1 MCYTLTMKTNITLKV
16 DAELAREA
24 RILAAKRGLSLSRM
38 VSEELEQLVDHD
50 RIFEQTRK
58 RALRRLRQGY
68 ELAWRKPADRDELHE
83 R

>member
-1 MCYTLTMKTNITLKV
+1 MKTNITLKV

-24 RILAAKRGLSLSRM
+24 RILAAKRGSSLSRL
-38 VSEELEQLVDHD
+38 VSAELEHLVE
-50 RIFEQTRK
+50 REQTFERART

-68 ELAWRKPADRDELHE
+68 DLAWRKSKRRDELHE